1 MMGPAIQIAAVGQL
15 PAGYLASCD
24 FSFQITC
31 YAQPLFDTPID
42 RWPIR
47 PVAPFRK
54 HYPLAP
60 FVNEESE
67 TFLARHRG
75 EAVGHITLSK
85 NWNGYTLIE
94 EIAVGAHVRRLGVA
108 SALLDCAK
116 DWARR
121 QETSG
126 MMLETQNN
134 NLVAC
139 RCYQR
144 YGFIL
149 GGIDHLLYRAQ
160 PEIADHE
167 IALFWYLPFNSEIGY

>member
-1 MMGPAIQIAAVGQL
+1 MIPAIQIAAVGQL
-15 PAGYLASCD
+15 PAGYLESCD
-24 FSFQITC
+24 FSFQISC
-31 YAQPLFDTPID
+31 YAQPLFDTPVD
-42 RWPIR
+42 SWPTR

-54 HYPLAP
+54 SYPPAP

-75 EAVGHITLSK
+75 EAVGHVTLSK

-94 EIAVGAHVRRLGVA
+94 EIVVAAHVRRLGIA
-108 SALLDCAK
+108 RALLACAK
-116 DWARR
+116 GWAHS

-134 NLVAC
+134 NLAAC
-139 RCYQR
+139 RCYQDS
-144 YGFIL
+144 GFIL